1 MKFAI
6 KFAIR
11 AVTLAAFVLAWFGQS
26 GPLSAQ
32 QRREREPNDVYAAR
46 RARIAAQIDAP
57 VVLWGLT
64 GREEF
69 SQAYVFSQEDNF
81 YYLTGHNEEGA
92 GLIILPAS
100 KARQSRDAWD
110 GPREILFLPAKDPQ
124 KEKWN

>member
-6 KFAIR
+6 KFAVR

-57 VVLWGLT
+57 VILWGFT

-69 SQAYVFSQEDNF
+69 SQSYVFTQDDNF
-81 YYLTGHNEEGA
+81 YYLTGHNEEEA
-92 GLIILPAS
+92 GLIILPALKPEASRES
-100 KARQSRDAWD
+100 KISNDWT
-110 GPREILFLPAKDPQ
+110 GPREIL
-124 KEKWN
+124 